1 MNKVCD
7 ARDIDPCAQ
16 QCSGRQGRGALV
28 AARASQ
34 SQDIAILCHRW
45 SPTCDNLD
53 SLGQVLTVGR
63 QVSESI
69 ASSGWL
75 SPGS

>member
-34 SQDIAILCHRW
+34 TQDIAILCHCP

-63 QVSESI
+63 QVSESS